1 MLKCQ
6 KPKNIQSLNSILLVL
21 IKKKECSHSTVVLGY
36 CRCIT
41 SLISEPTMAS
51 LGCPTTAVVFPHN
64 AHTLPVLYVPPI
76 ISGRVAIFFP
86 PPQNKRMEQDQVKP
100 GHRDSKYSCS
110 FGQGQ
115 DRANEQMRAGTSWA
129 DLCDCGI
136 VDTEPKSVTLL
147 LGVSK
152 MGQAPYTARYTC
164 MQIGQAP
171 YAATSSWG
179 ENQ

>member
-21 IKKKECSHSTVVLGY
+21 IKKRVQSFHSCVRLLPLYHQSDFRTHNGQSWMSHHRCCFSSQCSHFACPLCSTHHLW
-36 CRCIT
+36 
-41 SLISEPTMAS
+41 E
-51 LGCPTTAVVFPHN
+51 GCN
-64 AHTLPVLYVPPI
+64 IL
-76 ISGRVAIFFP
+76 P

-136 VDTEPKSVTLL
+136 VATEPKSVTLL
-147 LGVSK
+147 LGFSK